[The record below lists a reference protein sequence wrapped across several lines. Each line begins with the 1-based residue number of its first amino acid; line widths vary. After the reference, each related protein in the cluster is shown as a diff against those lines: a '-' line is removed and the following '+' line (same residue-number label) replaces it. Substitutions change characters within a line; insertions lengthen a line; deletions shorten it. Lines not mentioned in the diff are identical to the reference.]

1 MDRRASRA
9 RGRQGEEEGVVS
21 AAREKL
27 ARSRRWVVKVGSSLV
42 TAKGQGLDRQAIADW
57 AAQIAV
63 LRKDGREV
71 VLVSSGAVA
80 EGMARLSLKQRPAVL
95 SQLQATAAVGQMGL
109 VQAWESA
116 FQQHGL
122 HTAQVLL
129 THEDVSDRTRYL
141 NSRGTL
147 KALLEYGVV
156 PVVNENDTVATDEIR
171 LGDND
176 TLAALAV
183 NLVEAELLVILT
195 DQEGLFDAD
204 PRERPDAKLLAEADL
219 GEPQLEA
226 MAGEGRGELGRGGMR
241 TKLIAA
247 RWAARSGAATVIA
260 HGRKAG
266 VLAQVAKGDVVG
278 TLLKPA
284 QGVMAARKRWIAGQ
298 LQVRG
303 RIHIDAGAASAMREK
318 GRSLLPVGVKQVE
331 GEFSRG
337 DLVACLAPDGR
348 EIARGLVNYDA
359 AESRRIMGLAS
370 AKVQDALGYPGAPE
384 LIHRDNLVLS

>member
-1 MDRRASRA
+1 
-9 RGRQGEEEGVVS
+9 VS
-21 AAREKL
+21 REKF
-27 ARSRRWVVKVGSSLV
+27 AKARRWVVKVGSSLL
-42 TAKGQGLDRQAIADW
+42 TAKGQGLDREAIADW
-57 AAQIAV
+57 AGQIAT
-63 LRKDGREV
+63 LRKAGREV

-80 EGMARLSLKQRPAVL
+80 EGMARLGLKKRPAVL
-95 SQLQATAAVGQMGL
+95 NELQAAAAVGQMGL

-116 FQQHGL
+116 FAKHGL

-129 THEDVSDRTRYL
+129 THEDVSNRDRYL

-147 KALLEYGVV
+147 KALLEFGVI
-156 PVVNENDTVATDEIR
+156 PVVNENDTVATEEIR

-195 DQEGLFDAD
+195 DQDGLFDSD
-204 PRERPDAKLLAEADL
+204 PRRNAGAKLVSEAEL
-219 GEPQLEA
+219 GDAALEA
-226 MAGEGRGELGRGGMR
+226 MAGEGKGELGRGGMR
-241 TKLIAA
+241 TKLLAA
-247 RWAARSGAATVIA
+247 RWAARSGAATLIA
-260 HGRKAG
+260 HGRAPDVLGRAAAG
-266 VLAQVAKGDVVG
+266 EAIG

-303 RIHIDAGAASAMREK
+303 KVHLDAGAVAVLRDK
-318 GRSLLPVGVKQVE
+318 GKSLLPVGVKQVE
-331 GEFSRG
+331 GAFGRG
-337 DLVACLAPDGR
+337 DLVQCLGPDGR

-359 AESRRIMGLAS
+359 DESRRILGLPS
-370 AKVQDALGYPGAPE
+370 PKVQEALGYPGAPE